1 MIKYYMKKMKKNY
14 DKIKIIF
21 NFKYGF
27 MLINLKFY
35 IEIYKRKN
43 KVDFFILNSLLIHHN
58 KFNLIN
64 KL

>member
-27 MLINLKFY
+27 MLINIKFY